1 MAYKA
6 SSRRSETPN
15 LSKMLCRWFFTVCSL
30 INIFSAISLFL
41 KPCATKATISRSL
54 WLSRER
60 SRSRLLETGVP
71 AAGASSAPVANCR
84 MTAAV
89 VCESS
94 QISPAL
100 TLRMLL
106 INRSVALCFKTMPEV
121 PSFMACT
128 NSFLSSEA
136 VSTITRVLCLLVCSL
151 CSVARPSRPG
161 ILRSSSRISGSCVCS
176 TSNTCRPSWACA
188 TTSKSGS
195 RASRRHKPSRNMGWS
210 SATTMRIFLGS
221 AGAASEDSSCVPS
234 FSGIR
239 QYQLHFR
246 VPLVLC
252 QSHCQRLSHFPGRFF
267 AAMPPQPGPEI
278 RPKSRNRLLYCVLLF
293 LGTMSEKW
301 AEGEFQRFWKR
312 LQQLGLNA
320 YESRSYLVLLG
331 HPRFKALELAA
342 RAHVPRQKIYEV
354 LDSLVEKG
362 FAQVVQERTKLFSA
376 VEPGLALPAY
386 MARKRQFADQ
396 ELTDHSRMSLALIDD
411 LKSVY
416 SEGQG
421 GRGTLDFLRIVS
433 DPAQTAAEY
442 RRMLS
447 EVRSEYMEF
456 SRPPYA
462 VDPLDERLVKQARLS
477 GVTCRLLLEAGTLDE
492 AHRQTLQDY
501 AAAGVQVRQVDSLPL
516 KLAVF
521 DGRQGM
527 LALLD
532 PVITRPSWTA
542 VVFDHEGMG
551 EAMTGLFEDRWRR
564 GQAL

>member
-1 MAYKA
+1 
-6 SSRRSETPN
+6 
-15 LSKMLCRWFFTVCSL
+15 
-30 INIFSAISLFL
+30 
-41 KPCATKATISRSL
+41 
-54 WLSRER
+54 
-60 SRSRLLETGVP
+60 
-71 AAGASSAPVANCR
+71 
-84 MTAAV
+84 MTENWV
-89 VCESS
+89 
-94 QISPAL
+94 
-100 TLRMLL
+100 
-106 INRSVALCFKTMPEV
+106 
-121 PSFMACT
+121 
-128 NSFLSSEA
+128 
-136 VSTITRVLCLLVCSL
+136 
-151 CSVARPSRPG
+151 
-161 ILRSSSRISGSCVCS
+161 
-176 TSNTCRPSWACA
+176 
-188 TTSKSGS
+188 
-195 RASRRHKPSRNMGWS
+195 
-210 SATTMRIFLGS
+210 
-221 AGAASEDSSCVPS
+221 
-234 FSGIR
+234 
-239 QYQLHFR
+239 
-246 VPLVLC
+246 
-252 QSHCQRLSHFPGRFF
+252 
-267 AAMPPQPGPEI
+267 
-278 RPKSRNRLLYCVLLF
+278 
-293 LGTMSEKW
+293 
-301 AEGEFQRFWKR
+301 EGEFQRFWKR

-376 VEPGLALPAY
+376 VEPNLALPAY
-386 MARKRQFADQ
+386 MARKRQVAEQ
-396 ELTDHSRMSLALIDD
+396 ELTDHSRLSVALIDD

-447 EVRSEYMEF
+447 EVRADYAEF

-477 GVTCRLLLEAGTLDE
+477 GVTCRVLLEAGTLDD
-492 AHRQTLQDY
+492 AHRQRLQDY
-501 AAAGVQVRQVDSLPL
+501 AATGVQVRQVDSLPM

-527 LALLD
+527 IALLD